1 MEMLCWWSEEKCHAH
16 KSTLRRFLSLYCT
29 LKLCWSI
36 WYFKL
41 SSKTLCSSSADF
53 WFAKN
58 CNGSYAGIDPSKS
71 LVAISTLYLW
81 FTILI
86 FPIFSTLIYLSIIYH
101 LSSIVYHL
109 NYITLYFYEADS
121 ENIQEFWG
129 KAIKKPPNRRDFNKP
144 WVHQRTAKWM
154 AILDQEGCQGVSLK
168 GRVQGCGE
176 LWEGDLDSKDS
187 LHRSQ
192 LWEIL

>member
-36 WYFKL
+36 WYLKL

-101 LSSIVYHL
+101 LSSISYRL
-109 NYITLYFYEADS
+109 SAIIYRLSSELYYIIFLWSRFRKYSGVLGQSNQEAP
-121 ENIQEFWG
+121 
-129 KAIKKPPNRRDFNKP
+129 K
-144 WVHQRTAKWM
+144 
-154 AILDQEGCQGVSLK
+154 QEGL
-168 GRVQGCGE
+168 
-176 LWEGDLDSKDS
+176 
-187 LHRSQ
+187 
-192 LWEIL
+192 